1 MTLFILAIIG
11 LAISFYLLNEITDRY
26 FIESLDDIAKRFN
39 MSDDAAGAT
48 LMAAGSS
55 APELFI
61 AIVALLYGG
70 ENVQIGA
77 GTIVGSAL
85 FNLLVILGVV
95 GLMKKSKL
103 IWQPMFR
110 DFLFYL
116 LSILLL
122 FWAFRDG
129 IIQIYEVIIFVSFY
143 LVYVLAVIFWRKI
156 LPYKE
161 PDNQEEEENNE
172 EEENAKW
179 KKFFKPLDKLLDLLF
194 WKRSNKYVVF
204 IVSILLI
211 ALLSWFLVESA
222 VIISDFLGVPS
233 YIIALTV
240 LAVGT
245 SLPDMISSMIV
256 ARQGRGGMAA
266 SNALGSNIFDI
277 LIGLG
282 FPWLIAAMLHG
293 KEGFEVLTSNL
304 NQHILFL
311 IFSIVGVFGV
321 LLIFRWR
328 LNRFVGFLF
337 TGSYLAYIV
346 YLIIYTTN
354 Q

>member
-1 MTLFILAIIG
+1 MTLFILAILG
-11 LAISFYLLNEITDRY
+11 LLVSFYLLNEITDRY
-26 FIESLDDIAKRFN
+26 FVKSLDAIAEHFN

-70 ENVQIGA
+70 ENMQIGA

-85 FNLLVILGVV
+85 FNLLMILGVV
-95 GLMKKSKL
+95 GLMKKAKL

-129 IIQIYEVIIFVSFY
+129 QIRIFEVVIFVSFY
-143 LVYVLAVIFWRKI
+143 ALYVLAVIFWRRI
-156 LPYKE
+156 MPYTE
-161 PDNQEEEENNE
+161 PVEEKAGEDEEDDDN
-172 EEENAKW
+172 AAW
-179 KKFFKPLDKLLDLLF
+179 KKIFRPLDIVLEIMFL
-194 WKRSNKYVVF
+194 RSKNKYVVF
-204 IVSILLI
+204 LISIMLI

-222 VIISDFLGVPS
+222 VIISEFLGVPS
-233 YIIALTV
+233 YVIALTV

-282 FPWLIAAMLHG
+282 FPWLVAAILHG
-293 KEGFEVLTSNL
+293 KGGFTVLTENL
-304 NQHILFL
+304 DQHILFL
-311 IFSIVGVFGV
+311 IFSIVGVFGF
-321 LLIFRWR
+321 LILAKWR
-328 LNRFVGFLF
+328 LNRFLGVLF
-337 TGSYLAYIV
+337 TGSYIAYV
-346 YLIIYTTN
+346 LYLIIYTTTS
-354 Q
+354 